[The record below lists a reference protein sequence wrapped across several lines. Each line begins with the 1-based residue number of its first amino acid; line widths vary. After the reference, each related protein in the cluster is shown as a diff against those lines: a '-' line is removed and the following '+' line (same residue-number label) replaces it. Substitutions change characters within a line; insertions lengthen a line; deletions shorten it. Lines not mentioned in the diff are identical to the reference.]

1 MNAVK
6 VLLLSFLLLHH
17 VDWSTCNKPKGTR
30 VKRFIGQFSDM
41 IQRVTRREPLLYNAY
56 GNHCGFSCS
65 PLPPI
70 DNLDRCCHEHDICY
84 AHVSDSI
91 CSRSWFLAS
100 FIFYNWS
107 WDGHR
112 LSCHDVNRCHF
123 EKCMCDKKAAEC
135 FARNSYDREQKR
147 LSILD
152 ILISKNPF
160 SKE

>member
-1 MNAVK
+1 MKHIHKWQYNLFDGLLIVNSSTAVEE
-6 VLLLSFLLLHH
+6 
-17 VDWSTCNKPKGTR
+17 KGTR

-41 IQRVTRREPLLYNAY
+41 ITRVTRRNALLFNAY

-70 DNLDRCCHEHDICY
+70 DDLDRCCQGHDKCY

-91 CSRSWFLAS
+91 CSRSWVLAS

-107 WDGHR
+107 WDGR
-112 LSCHDVNRCHF
+112 KLSCNDVDRCHF

-135 FARNSYDREQKR
+135 FANNSYDRQQKK

-152 ILISKNPF
+152 ILITKHQ
-160 SKE
+160 